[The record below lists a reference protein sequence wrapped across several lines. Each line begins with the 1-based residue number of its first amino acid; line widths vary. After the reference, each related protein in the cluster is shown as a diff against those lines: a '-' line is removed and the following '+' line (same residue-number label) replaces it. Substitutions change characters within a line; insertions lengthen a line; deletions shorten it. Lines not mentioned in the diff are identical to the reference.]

1 MVRVRRSQNRQNIN
15 PILMINFK
23 GKKMD
28 SQIEVVLGDQN
39 VILDLSDL
47 KFTDTTLNEFF
58 EKIGGRIDYVGRCL
72 ANANRVLAHTQ
83 QQAERQRIKQYI
95 YLKSQGDKMS
105 DATAKVH
112 SENDQLHQQLIDKSI
127 EIKYVR
133 DQLQYHLNALNAA
146 REDAHNRG
154 HMLRK
159 EIDKLGGGS
168 TIFFH
173 KDDLQDFS
181 SMLKERQG

>member
-1 MVRVRRSQNRQNIN
+1 
-15 PILMINFK
+15 
-23 GKKMD
+23 
-28 SQIEVVLGDQN
+28 
-39 VILDLSDL
+39 
-47 KFTDTTLNEFF
+47 
-58 EKIGGRIDYVGRCL
+58 
-72 ANANRVLAHTQ
+72 
-83 QQAERQRIKQYI
+83 
-95 YLKSQGDKMS
+95 MS

-168 TIFFH
+168 AIFFP
-173 KDDLQDFS
+173 KDDSQDFS
-181 SMLKERQG
+181 SMLKERQGS